1 MKSFAM
7 LIPLFITLLLL
18 AGCGEKSPPPEAV
31 TTGPKLV
38 KALKVGA
45 GETANAQRYSGEV
58 RARHES
64 TLGFRV
70 GGKVIERLVDAG
82 AQVKA
87 GQVLARLDS
96 SDAQLTAAQA
106 EANRSLAA
114 ADLKRTQ
121 DLKSKNF
128 ISQAALDAKD
138 AASRAANAQAQLAKN
153 QTAYT
158 SLVADA
164 AGVVVAVLA
173 EPGQVVAAGQG
184 VFRVARVGEREVAI
198 NIPESRVTALKVGA
212 GATVQ
217 LWADQ
222 GNEGGKTYRG
232 VLREL
237 AAGADPATR
246 TFAARVSILD
256 ADTEETR
263 RAVPSVS
270 SPPGG
275 RTPQGGVVGG
285 GLIALGMTA
294 TVSFAGAEEEKI
306 IVPLAAILQKGDQA
320 AVWIIGADGSI
331 SQRPIEVA
339 RFSDAG
345 AIVKTG
351 LVAGEQI
358 VAAGAFKL
366 ADGEKVRIA
375 EAPSQ

>member
-1 MKSFAM
+1 M
-7 LIPLFITLLLL
+7 
-18 AGCGEKSPPPEAV
+18 
-31 TTGPKLV
+31 
-38 KALKVGA
+38 
-45 GETANAQRYSGEV
+45 
-58 RARHES
+58 
-64 TLGFRV
+64 
-70 GGKVIERLVDAG
+70 
-82 AQVKA
+82 
-87 GQVLARLDS
+87 
-96 SDAQLTAAQA
+96 
-106 EANRSLAA
+106 
-114 ADLKRTQ
+114 
-121 DLKSKNF
+121 
-128 ISQAALDAKD
+128 
-138 AASRAANAQAQLAKN
+138 
-153 QTAYT
+153 
-158 SLVADA
+158 
-164 AGVVVAVLA
+164 
-173 EPGQVVAAGQG
+173 
-184 VFRVARVGEREVAI
+184 AI

-246 TFAARVSILD
+246 TFAARVSIAE
-256 ADTEETR
+256 AD
-263 RAVPSVS
+263 PK
-270 SPPGG
+270 
-275 RTPQGGVVGG
+275 
-285 GLIALGMTA
+285 IALGMTA
-294 TVSFAGAEEEKI
+294 TVSFARCAADAETI

-320 AVWIIGADGSI
+320 AVWVIGADGSI

>member
-1 MKSFAM
+1 MKTFAL
-7 LIPLFITLLLL
+7 LIPLFITLILL
-18 AGCGEKSPPPEAV
+18 AACGEKSPPPEAV

-38 KALKVGA
+38 KALKVGV

-70 GGKVIERLVDAG
+70 GGKVVERLVDAG

-96 SDAQLTAAQA
+96 SDAQLSAAQA

-138 AASRAANAQAQLAKN
+138 TASRAAEAQAQLAKN
-153 QTAYT
+153 QAAYT

-173 EPGQVVAAGQG
+173 EPGQVIAAGQG
-184 VFRVARVGEREVAI
+184 VFRVARTGEREVAI

-212 GATVQ
+212 SATVQ

-222 GNEGGKTYRG
+222 GNEGGKIYRG

-246 TFAARVSILD
+246 TFAARVSIAE
-256 ADTEETR
+256 ADPE
-263 RAVPSVS
+263 
-270 SPPGG
+270 
-275 RTPQGGVVGG
+275 
-285 GLIALGMTA
+285 IALGMTA
-294 TVSFAGAEEEKI
+294 TVSFEGAHADTETI
-306 IVPLAAILQKGDQA
+306 SVPLAAIMQKGDKA
-320 AVWIIGADGSI
+320 AVWIIGADSTV
-331 SQRPIEVA
+331 SQRVIEVA
-339 RFSDAG
+339 RYGDAG
-345 AIVKTG
+345 AILKSG
-351 LVAGEQI
+351 LAAGEQI

-366 ADGEKVRIA
+366 AEGQKVRVA
-375 EAPSQ
+375 EESSK